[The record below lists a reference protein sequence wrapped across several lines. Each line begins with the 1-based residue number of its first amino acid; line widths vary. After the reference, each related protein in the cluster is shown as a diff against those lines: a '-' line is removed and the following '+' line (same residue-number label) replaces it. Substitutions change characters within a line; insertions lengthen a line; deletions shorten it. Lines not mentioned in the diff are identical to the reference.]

1 MGSSLHTSVTLFVRI
16 KDGLKEQVRPT
27 NMETCSNENCKKHKE
42 TFWGQAFCHFC
53 GSKVQRMEVMIP
65 QKVNINNIAVLEAL
79 GDPFF
84 QPEGVQYI
92 HKTDLFLPY
101 NPLVGDRRNR
111 PFDEECG
118 VITLEDMHKL
128 KQGYMDHYENHKTA
142 SLFFKALQQEFG
154 EENVTLE
161 FGVISYY
168 W

>member
-1 MGSSLHTSVTLFVRI
+1 MGSSLHTSVTIFIRI
-16 KDGLKEQVRPT
+16 KDGLVKKDRPYRL
-27 NMETCSNENCKKHKE
+27 ETCPNKQCSRHGKYASDK
-42 TFWGQAFCHFC
+42 FCSHC
-53 GSKVQRMEVMIP
+53 GAKIEEIEMMRKAIVS
-65 QKVNINNIAVLEAL
+65 INDIKILEAI

-84 QPEGVQYI
+84 QPEGVEDI

-101 NPLVGDRRNR
+101 NFNVGNDG
-111 PFDEECG
+111 FDEEGG

-128 KQGYMDHYENHKTA
+128 KQEYMDHYENHKTA
-142 SLFFKALQQEFG
+142 SLFFKTLQQEFG